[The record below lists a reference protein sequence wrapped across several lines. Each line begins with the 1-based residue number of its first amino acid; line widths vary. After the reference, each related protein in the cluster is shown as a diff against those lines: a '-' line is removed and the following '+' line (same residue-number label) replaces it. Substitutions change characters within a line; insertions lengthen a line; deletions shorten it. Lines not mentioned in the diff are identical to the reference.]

1 MKKTWK
7 KKFTWRST
15 AIKSSLQDPNFDLF
29 LNKIV
34 KKKKRRNLTQ
44 VTTTIY
50 VHCTI
55 DVTL

>member
-15 AIKSSLQDPNFDLF
+15 AMKSSLQDLNFDLF

-34 KKKKRRNLTQ
+34 KKRKEE
-44 VTTTIY
+44 I
-50 VHCTI
+50 
-55 DVTL
+55 